1 MKKNLL
7 KGIIT
12 SIFLISNILL
22 FAQPGAIDDSGALNL
37 EGGDPEPAG
46 SIDSEIYLFILV
58 GVGLAF
64 YYFNKKLNN
73 KVTN

>member
-12 SIFLISNILL
+12 FVFLLSNILL

-37 EGGDPEPAG
+37 EGGDPAPAG
-46 SIDSEIYLFILV
+46 SIDSELYLFILV

-64 YYFNKKLNN
+64 YYFNKKWIN

>member
-1 MKKNLL
+1 MKKNLS

-12 SIFLISNILL
+12 FVFLLSNILL

-37 EGGDPEPAG
+37 EGGDPAPAG
-46 SIDSEIYLFILV
+46 SIDSELYLFILV

-64 YYFNKKLNN
+64 YYFNKKWINN
-73 KVTN
+73 VSN

>member
-7 KGIIT
+7 KGIFT
-12 SIFLISNILL
+12 FVFLLSNILL
-22 FAQPGAIDDSGALNL
+22 FAQPGVIDDSGTLNL
-37 EGGDPEPAG
+37 EGGDPVPAG

-64 YYFNKKLNN
+64 YYLNKKRNN

>member
-12 SIFLISNILL
+12 FVFLLSNMLL
-22 FAQPGAIDDSGALNL
+22 FAQPGAIDNSGTLNL
-37 EGGDPEPAG
+37 EGGDPAPAG
-46 SIDSEIYLFILV
+46 SIDSDIYIFILV

-64 YYFNKKLNN
+64 YYLNKKWNN

>member
-12 SIFLISNILL
+12 FVFLLSNMLL
-22 FAQPGAIDDSGALNL
+22 FAQPGAIDNSGTLKL
-37 EGGDPEPAG
+37 EGGDPAPAG
-46 SIDSEIYLFILV
+46 SIDSDIYIFILV

-64 YYFNKKLNN
+64 YYLNKKWNN